1 MTDDKTQKELRAI
14 REEAKQTAKE
24 EKEERRREAE
34 HRARQDRS
42 GDGTRASDRARHAT
56 EKFL

>member
-14 REEAKQTAKE
+14 REEAHQRAKD

-34 HRARQDRS
+34 YRASQDRG
-42 GDGTRASDRARHAT
+42 GDGTRASRRAHEAT
-56 EKFL
+56 KKFR